1 MAIPRVFFSS
11 VLHSAKRVF
20 TKCRCSSRGTLGKDF
35 FAECPRFYP
44 GQPFVH
50 SANKVFPVAN
60 RHTSSAFKTQ
70 NKYTHAHGSSY
81 QTEPTTT
88 LVTFSSKLKLQILQS
103 NDVER
108 QLELDKKSTS
118 AFDLSCVGGT
128 FYPSP
133 LLFKLCWVSIFC
145 DDGSCKCAFRKIS
158 CPVYSPCLAYVRHC
172 SHAYNYHCG
181 QVDTPNNKDAC
192 FVGHMC
198 CTKRNV
204 EIEEKKHVFL
214 SLKRTGRL
222 SIVFRRETRKRGKVA
237 RDL

>member
-1 MAIPRVFFSS
+1 MWRDGHSAKVAIPRVFFSS

-88 LVTFSSKLKLQILQS
+88 LVTFSSKLKLQILRS

-118 AFDLSCVGGT
+118 AFDLSCVGCT

-158 CPVYSPCLAYVRHC
+158 CPVYSPVSRTYATAAMLIITTVDKWIHPTIKM
-172 SHAYNYHCG
+172 HALWVIVLH
-181 QVDTPNNKDAC
+181 Q
-192 FVGHMC
+192 
-198 CTKRNV
+198 TKRRDRR
-204 EIEEKKHVFL
+204 KKHVFFL
-214 SLKRTGRL
+214 
-222 SIVFRRETRKRGKVA
+222 
-237 RDL
+237 